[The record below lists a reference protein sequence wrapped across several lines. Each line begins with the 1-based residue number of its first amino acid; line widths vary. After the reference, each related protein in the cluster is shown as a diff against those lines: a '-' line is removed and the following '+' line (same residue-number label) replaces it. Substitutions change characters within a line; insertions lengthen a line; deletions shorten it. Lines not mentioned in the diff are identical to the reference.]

1 MQQTAGGLT
10 LWTEGT
16 TVDGKRK
23 SVRGLT
29 WEKQAKA
36 QSHGCGPSV
45 YCYCPMAKSRASKSM
60 GPADRK
66 VRWEL
71 SSLRWRA
78 APEDKN
84 RSRAA
89 WRCCI
94 RSRTKNPRK
103 RSAMPRH
110 EIPNAPWRIGG

>member
-1 MQQTAGGLT
+1 MQQSAGGLT

-23 SVRGLT
+23 SVRSLT

-36 QSHGCGPSV
+36 QSHCCGPSV

-66 VRWEL
+66 VRWDCRVCGGVQRRRTRIVHARDRKSTRL
-71 SSLRWRA
+71 NSSH
-78 APEDKN
+78 
-84 RSRAA
+84 SS
-89 WRCCI
+89 I
-94 RSRTKNPRK
+94 S
-103 RSAMPRH
+103 
-110 EIPNAPWRIGG
+110 